1 MIKRVKNISR
11 SQFRRINFYPTS
23 ENPTKDTHAFISI
36 YGTEVDEQPA
46 PKINRPLW
54 MDGIQLMFDDV
65 DNDYAPKNL
74 RAMSDK
80 QADITVNFIRRVHEH
95 ENDLTLIVHCF
106 AGVSRSAG
114 VGKFVNDIFKLDL
127 PNYRGLQL
135 YNSAVYRKLVNAW
148 ERLLDQD
155 AVANAGM

>member
-1 MIKRVKNISR
+1 M
-11 SQFRRINFYPTS
+11 FRRINFYPTS

-36 YGTEVDEQPA
+36 YGTEFDEHPA
-46 PKINRPLW
+46 PKINHPRW

-74 RAMSDK
+74 KAITDK
-80 QADITVNFIRRVHEH
+80 QADIIVGFVQRIHQLPV
-95 ENDLTLIVHCF
+95 DITLIVHCF

-114 VGKFVNDIFKLDL
+114 VGKFVNDIFRLEL

-135 YNSAVYRKLVNAW
+135 YNAAVYRKLVDAW
-148 ERLLDQD
+148 GRLSE
-155 AVANAGM
+155 

>member
-1 MIKRVKNISR
+1 MIRKVKNVSR

-23 ENPTKDTHAFISI
+23 ENPTKNTHAFISI
-36 YGTEVDEQPA
+36 YGTEFDEQPA
-46 PKINRPLW
+46 PKINHPLW

-74 RAMSDK
+74 KAISDK
-80 QADITVNFIRRVHEH
+80 QADIIVNFVRRIHEH
-95 ENDLTLIVHCF
+95 PDELVLIVHCF

-135 YNSAVYRKLVNAW
+135 YNAAVYRKLVDAW
-148 ERLLDQD
+148 GRLLERD
-155 AVANAGM
+155 VAGT